1 MQGLWQSPWRAAL
14 AGLVLSGAVLLVWL
28 VAWGDDWRGVY
39 LPGLAMVVVRFIHVI
54 AAMVWV
60 GLVWYVNFVQLVAV
74 EELDASGRAVIH
86 KAVAPRAA
94 YWFRHMSTL
103 TLASG
108 VVLALFTSYLS
119 FGGIATPRA
128 ALLVLA
134 MLGGL
139 VMWVLVHMVI
149 WPSMQVILGGGAP
162 EAELAEARRKV
173 KTYARVNLM
182 LALPVTFAMVGAAHL
197 V

>member
-1 MQGLWQSPWRAAL
+1 MQGLWQSPGRSAL
-14 AGLVLSGAVLLVWL
+14 AGLVLAVAVLLVWL
-28 VAWGDDWRGVY
+28 LVWGEQWRQVY
-39 LPGLAMVVVRFIHVI
+39 LPGLAMVIVRFVHVL

-60 GLVWYVNFVQLVAV
+60 GLVWYVNFVQLLAV
-74 EELDASGRAVIH
+74 EELDPAGRAAIH

-94 YWFRHMSTL
+94 LWFRHMSTL

-108 VVLALFTSYLS
+108 VVLALFTSYLT
-119 FGGIATPRA
+119 FGGIAAPRA
-128 ALLVLA
+128 ALLALA

-149 WPSMQVILGGGAP
+149 WPAMRVILAGGASEP
-162 EAELAEARRKV
+162 ELAEARRKV